1 MSTKTKLF
9 FIFFLPALLGFVAPV
24 FAQEPLVYS
33 RCERTTATYQLT
45 GNVIVNGQSQSV
57 TRTMTGLDVYD
68 VLPDV
73 TNFFGDFSAPCDLVY
88 RDANGVETVIFNCSA
103 TSTNQNACAALDPA
117 VSFDGKIIAFAV
129 FRGSLV
135 NHQEWNVDSRVL
147 HPDAEPANL
156 GSKTLPNKRLQTT
169 GAHLH
174 FYTIAT
180 GKTLAIPFTPGVY
193 DSGPAFISN
202 SRVAFTSTR
211 DGHTS
216 TLVFHS
222 TGSKEGTRI
231 WAVDIDGRNPDL
243 SSHHALSQEQHPFML
258 KNGRLAYSSWQ
269 IFGGLPFR
277 HPNGSAGGFTTVD
290 NMFHIYA
297 QDPDG
302 ARNFPIFGQHIP
314 VATTSSFGSNHD
326 AAHFITQTSD
336 ERIWFADYYRGNN
349 NGLGAVIG
357 VMAEPE
363 GQEGFGP
370 TEVTNHAD
378 LFVPRD
384 TINFA
389 AWSNNADRMAK
400 PMVSPAIT
408 HPAYADPIPF
418 AGKVGHPAALPGNA
432 LMLVWGKGACS
443 TVARSDVFQMLGKAI
458 PPMTNGNGNGVA
470 MNVITSLNMDTPGC
484 DTGIYRATRI
494 PSQHPS
500 DLEMIVD
507 SPDWH
512 EIMARAVVPYSAIHG
527 VDHPEVVARSDLR
540 AAHATLVTGTPF
552 GLLGAASITDRETH
566 PIDDIHFQGE
576 KQFNLQGTDTIDYTD
591 EELCGVRILGIMPN
605 RSANTYHEIANYA
618 GERVAILGE
627 FPVLNRNA
635 SGNRVIDPSGHPDT
649 SFLVRMPANT
659 PYLMQGVDCN
669 GRTLNTDQTWQSL
682 RPGEQKTCGGCHVH
696 SKPTR
701 ITFAQSFAATPAYVI
716 PRLGEGTV
724 PLLAGK
730 SGETVQTR
738 TVSGYGMRIE
748 FTRDIKPIFD
758 QRCITCH
765 GGGSPAA
772 GLDLSLTNVA
782 NNNVAGTTW
791 HTLIADRSD
800 KFRRPQLTR
809 YVRAFN
815 SRGSLLYWK
824 AANQRTDNRTD
835 GQYADD
841 IDFGAAHPTSITPD
855 ELGLL
860 SRWIDIGAPGG
871 AQELKDTQKPTLH
884 LAIADNSGSLSQLR
898 VGTVDLGSG
907 IDPGSLRVCVRGS
920 DGACSNRAGA
930 AEKHGVTLV
939 DLGASL
945 SDPNTEIYASVRDLA
960 GNTTEVYRSVGW
972 FLNSGSVN
980 IGNTGTDTQ
989 APKISITSPLSG
1001 AVSGVVPV
1009 AFSYSD
1015 NTAVVSVDFYVNG
1028 ALHSTS
1034 AQAPFA
1040 LSLDA
1045 TKLVSGSYTLSAIA
1059 FDAERN
1065 QGVSNSVIVTVNNG
1079 STTNDSDTQPPVISI
1094 ASPIAGSTVSGNIPV
1109 SFSYADN
1116 VAVTA
1121 VDLYL
1126 NGQPYG
1132 KNMQAP
1138 FTFALDSTKLTN
1150 GTHTLAAHAFDAA
1163 GNKGVSASVSIAVS
1177 NTVIDTQAPVIS
1189 IASPLTGSTV
1199 SGILPVSFNFT
1210 GAATIKYVDLFIN
1223 NIPYSRKSVAPFTH
1237 TLNTGILPD
1246 GNYVLSAHAI
1256 DAAGNHNVSANVSI
1270 TINNTSP
1277 ADTQKPT
1284 ISIASPISGSTVSG
1298 SIPVSFSYA
1307 DNVAVTAVDLY
1318 VNGQLHGKNT
1328 QAPFAFTLDTAK
1340 IPNGSYSLVAH
1351 ASDAAG
1357 NQGISAAASVTVNN
1371 APAADT
1377 QKPVISIASPAAGST
1392 VSGVLSIS
1400 FNFADIATIKY
1411 VDLFVNGIPY
1421 NRKSTA
1427 PFTHTLNTGL
1437 LPDGDHTLTAYAVDA
1452 ANNRSVSANLIVKV
1466 KNRL

>member
-1 MSTKTKLF
+1 MYQHCLADFKAIFLSITKLVCL
-9 FIFFLPALLGFVAPV
+9 FILFSISEISVV
-24 FAQEPLVYS
+24 YSQEPLVYS

-45 GNVIVNGQSQSV
+45 GNVTVNGQSQSI

-73 TNFFGDFSAPCDLVY
+73 TNFLTDFSAPCDLVY

-117 VSFDGKIIAFAV
+117 VSFDGKTIAFSV
-129 FRGSLV
+129 FHGSLK
-135 NHQEWNVDSRVL
+135 NHVEWGIDSRVL

-211 DGHTS
+211 DGNTS

-222 TGSKEGTRI
+222 TGSKTGSRI
-231 WAVDIDGRNPDL
+231 WTVDIDGGNPDL

-277 HPNGSAGGFTTVD
+277 HSNGSAGSFTTID

-314 VATTSSFGSNHD
+314 VSAVTSFGSAHA

-1045 TKLVSGSYTLSAIA
+1045 TKLASGSYTLSAIA

-1079 STTNDSDTQPPVISI
+1079 STTNDSDTQSPVISI

-1189 IASPLTGSTV
+1189 IASPAASSTV
-1199 SGILPVSFNFT
+1199 SG
-1210 GAATIKYVDLFIN
+1210 
-1223 NIPYSRKSVAPFTH
+1223 
-1237 TLNTGILPD
+1237 
-1246 GNYVLSAHAI
+1246 
-1256 DAAGNHNVSANVSI
+1256 NV
-1270 TINNTSP
+1270 
-1277 ADTQKPT
+1277 
-1284 ISIASPISGSTVSG
+1284 
-1298 SIPVSFSYA
+1298 PVSFSYT
-1307 DNVAVTAVDLY
+1307 DNTAVTAIDLY
-1318 VNGQLHGKNT
+1318 VDGQLYGKST
-1328 QAPFAFTLDTAK
+1328 QAPFTFALDSTKLTSGTHTLTAHAFDAAGNKGVSSNITINVDNASAKDTEAPSVN
-1340 IPNGSYSLVAH
+1340 IISPVNGQIVSGPIQITVDASDNVGVSYVDFHINGNLVARDRSAPYQFSLNGRFMMNGNH
-1351 ASDAAG
+1351 VLTARAYDAAG
-1357 NQGISAAASVTVNN
+1357 NQGVSPNVT
-1371 APAADT
+1371 
-1377 QKPVISIASPAAGST
+1377 IT
-1392 VSGVLSIS
+1392 V
-1400 FNFADIATIKY
+1400 K
-1411 VDLFVNGIPY
+1411 
-1421 NRKSTA
+1421 
-1427 PFTHTLNTGL
+1427 
-1437 LPDGDHTLTAYAVDA
+1437 
-1452 ANNRSVSANLIVKV
+1452 
-1466 KNRL
+1466 